1 MTNLTSEDHTDMHY
15 PC

>member
-1 MTNLTSEDHTDMHY
+1 MTTLTSDDHTDMHY